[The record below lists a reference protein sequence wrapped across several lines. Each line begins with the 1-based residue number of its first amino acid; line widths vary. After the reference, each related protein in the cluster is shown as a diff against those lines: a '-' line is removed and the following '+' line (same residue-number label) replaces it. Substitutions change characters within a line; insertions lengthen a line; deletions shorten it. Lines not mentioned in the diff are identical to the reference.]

1 MIQTVRLS
9 LIFYT
14 GKGTV
19 ADKLIRFWTKSPISH
34 SEIETVDGYYC
45 SNDPKTRVL
54 RLAKITPVDTDW
66 ERCEIILPIE
76 VAVRL
81 RMYQGEKCGSRYDW
95 EGIIFSQFFKFGFS
109 AKKRWFCSKSNLD
122 DLQTAVR
129 LMKQMNKNGKY
140 DKLLKAYTPIM
151 AIRPSETSPARLFFY
166 AKKCEKE
173 LRKQNLLNH

>member
-1 MIQTVRLS
+1 MQTVKLS
-9 LIFYT
+9 VIFYT

-19 ADKLIRFWTKSPISH
+19 ADKLIRFWTKSRLSH

-54 RLAKITPVDTDW
+54 RLAKITPTKGEW
-66 ERCEIILPIE
+66 ERCEIVLPVEI
-76 VAVRL
+76 AARL
-81 RMYQGEKCGSRYDW
+81 RLHQEKKCGTGYDW

-109 AKKRWFCSKSNLD
+109 AKNRWFCSKSNLD

-129 LMKQMNKNGKY
+129 MMAATNKNGKY
-140 DKLLKAYTPIM
+140 DKFLKAYSPVM
-151 AIRPSETSPARLFFY
+151 SIRPSETSPARLFFY
-166 AKKCEKE
+166 VKKCEKE

>member
-1 MIQTVRLS
+1 MQTVRLS

-19 ADKLIRFWTKSPISH
+19 ADKLIRFWTKSQISH

-109 AKKRWFCSKSNLD
+109 AKKGGFVQKAIW
-122 DLQTAVR
+122 
-129 LMKQMNKNGKY
+129 MIYKQPLG
-140 DKLLKAYTPIM
+140 
-151 AIRPSETSPARLFFY
+151 
-166 AKKCEKE
+166 
-173 LRKQNLLNH
+173 